1 MDKIAV
7 DGPKPP
13 IGFLSSLWRGI
24 EFVNAHPG
32 IMVVPLLI
40 DAFLWFGPH
49 LSLLSLINPLLV
61 SINTALATNQLT
73 PAMMDALRQA
83 AQKYNLFSLAAII
96 PLFPPSLMAGA
107 APAQTPLGGPVVLAV
122 ASWWEALGLA
132 PLLIAG
138 SILIG
143 SLYWLIAGK
152 ATQTGQWTPGEWF
165 GRWLRTVVVMLLLCG
180 AFLILILGIA
190 LPVLFILSL
199 IGLVSV
205 DVAGILSQ
213 VFIFLGGGFLFWV
226 FLFFLFSV
234 HGIIL
239 YRDGIF
245 QSIRNSVVTSRWLY
259 PLSIWI
265 PILLILLQYLL
276 STVWSLAG
284 DANWTGAVGILGNA
298 YTSSVIVTASMAYY
312 IDKRRWISEIQSFL
326 QSRLAAKPPATGV

>member
-32 IMVVPLLI
+32 IMVVPLII

-49 LSLLSLINPLLV
+49 LSLLSLITPLLE
-61 SINTALATNQLT
+61 SINTALAANQLT

-83 AQKYNLFSLAAII
+83 AQKYNLFSLIAFI

-107 APAQTPLGGPVVLAV
+107 APGQTPLGAPIVLAV

-143 SLYWLIAGK
+143 SLYWLVAGK
-152 ATQTGQWTPGEWF
+152 STQTVKWTPGEWF
-165 GRWLRTVVVMLLLCG
+165 GRWVRTVIVMLILCG
-180 AFLILILGIA
+180 LCLILVLGIG
-190 LPVLFILSL
+190 LPVLFIISL

-213 VFIFLGGGFLFWV
+213 LFIFLGGGFLFWV
-226 FLFFLFSV
+226 FLFFMFSI

-245 QSIRNSVVTSRWLY
+245 QSVRNSVVTSRWLY

-284 DANWTGAVGILGNA
+284 DANWSGAIGILGNA

-326 QSRLAAKPPATGV
+326 QTRLAAKPPATGV